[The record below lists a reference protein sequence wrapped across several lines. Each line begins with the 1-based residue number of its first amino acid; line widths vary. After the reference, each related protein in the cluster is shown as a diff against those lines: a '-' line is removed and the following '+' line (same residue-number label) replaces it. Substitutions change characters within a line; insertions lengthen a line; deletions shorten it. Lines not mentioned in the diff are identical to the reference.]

1 MRTKLLERGSSVMR
15 FTSLIDAP
23 TRNWLQ
29 SLRGILL
36 STIAA
41 VLSWWAARTLLG
53 DHPPVFAAIAAIVC
67 LSPGIPSHGRQAIGM
82 LVGVSI
88 GIGVG
93 EFAQSL
99 PIDPTLRIAVITAL
113 AMFAAASFGLN
124 AVMIIQA
131 GASAVIVVAG
141 EQTGAGLQR
150 VADAAV
156 GGGIGLIFSQ
166 ILFTPDP
173 VAVVD
178 RAGECWL
185 QSRNEGCREMR
196 GAAAALDDA
205 IVSARAM
212 IRWTVRGRIGAQRVE
227 TAIGRWCRELE
238 LGTAQ
243 VRSDDGG
250 LRYKPTSSEPS
261 QSENRQ

>member
-1 MRTKLLERGSSVMR
+1 MH
-15 FTSLIDAP
+15 FTSLINAP

-41 VLSWWAARTLLG
+41 VLSWWAARTLFG

-82 LVGVSI
+82 LVGVSL

-93 EFAQSL
+93 EFARSL
-99 PIDPTLRIAVITAL
+99 PIDPTLRIAVVTPM
-113 AMFAAASFGLN
+113 AMLAAASFGLN

-141 EQTGAGLQR
+141 EQAGAGLQR

-156 GGGIGLIFSQ
+156 GGGIGLLFSQ
-166 ILFTPDP
+166 FLFTPDP
-173 VAVVD
+173 VAMVD

-185 QSRNEGCREMR
+185 RSRARGGREMR
-196 GAAAALDDA
+196 AAAAALDDA
-205 IVSARAM
+205 IGSARAM

-227 TAIGRWCRELE
+227 TAIERWCREIE
-238 LGTAQ
+238 PATAQ

-250 LRYKPTSSEPS
+250 RRYKPTGSEPS
-261 QSENRQ
+261 QDENRQ